1 MTARHHST
9 SSPYT
14 MRTLRL
20 LGCLRRVVLLTLLLA
35 GSAVQAAAVVAEEV
49 VLPLGVLSQGHPQDK
64 LSARLREALRL
75 TGAQLA
81 DDTVLRSLDRQCKES
96 RCLTEL
102 ALRHK
107 ASILIAATVEKH
119 ESARF
124 VRLWLFDARKLQSR
138 DERAVSTDEQLDQL
152 IREMAVRLLEQYRS
166 PTVEDHVPPSA
177 VEPDKPASD
186 SATSDSATSDSAATD
201 SAATDSAATDSAA
214 TDSAA
219 GSAPRKE
226 LSRRRRGL
234 ATSFGV
240 LSGATLILGITLTAL
255 HGTTSSEVCVYE
267 ERSVSLCNRNLLTQY
282 IAAYS
287 VAGAMAVGLIFTL
300 TLP

>member
-119 ESARF
+119 EAARF

-186 SATSDSATSDSAATD
+186 SATSDSAT
-201 SAATDSAATDSAA
+201 TDSAA

-226 LSRRRRGL
+226 LSRLRRGL

>member
-35 GSAVQAAAVVAEEV
+35 GSAAQAAAVVAEEV

-186 SATSDSATSDSAATD
+186 SATTDSAASDSATS
-201 SAATDSAATDSAA
+201 DSAA

-226 LSRRRRGL
+226 LSRLRRGL

>member
-35 GSAVQAAAVVAEEV
+35 GSAAQAAAVVAEEV

-177 VEPDKPASD
+177 VEPDKPA
-186 SATSDSATSDSAATD
+186 TDSATSDSAATD
-201 SAATDSAATDSAA
+201 SATSDSAAS
-214 TDSAA
+214 DSAA

-226 LSRRRRGL
+226 LSRLRRGL

>member
-1 MTARHHST
+1 
-9 SSPYT
+9 

-35 GSAVQAAAVVAEEV
+35 GSAAQAAAVVAEEV

-186 SATSDSATSDSAATD
+186 SATSDSATTDSATTD
-201 SAATDSAATDSAA
+201 SAAS
-214 TDSAA
+214 DSAA

-226 LSRRRRGL
+226 LSRLRRGL

>member
-35 GSAVQAAAVVAEEV
+35 GSAAQAAAVVAEEV

-186 SATSDSATSDSAATD
+186 SATSDSA
-201 SAATDSAATDSAA
+201 ATDSAA

-226 LSRRRRGL
+226 LSRLRRGL

>member
-35 GSAVQAAAVVAEEV
+35 GSAAQAAAVVAEEV
-49 VLPLGVLSQGHPQDK
+49 VLPLGVLLQGHPQDK

-186 SATSDSATSDSAATD
+186 SATSDSA
-201 SAATDSAATDSAA
+201 ATDSAA

-226 LSRRRRGL
+226 LSRLRRGL

>member
-1 MTARHHST
+1 MTARDHST
-9 SSPYT
+9 RSLHT
-14 MRTLRL
+14 MRTLRT
-20 LGCLRRVVLLTLLLA
+20 LGCLRRLVLLTLLLA
-35 GSAVQAAAVVAEEV
+35 GSSATAAVVAEEV
-49 VLPLGVLSQGHPQDK
+49 VLPLGVLLQGHPQDK

-81 DDTVLRSLDRQCKES
+81 DDTGLRSSERQCRES
-96 RCLTEL
+96 HCLTEL
-102 ALRHK
+102 AQRHK

-124 VRLWLFDARKLQSR
+124 VRLWLFDARKRQSR
-138 DERAVSTDEQLDQL
+138 DERAVGTDEQLDRL

-177 VEPDKPASD
+177 VEPVKP
-186 SATSDSATSDSAATD
+186 ATD
-201 SAATDSAATDSAA
+201 SATVDP
-214 TDSAA
+214 AA
-219 GSAPRKE
+219 GGPPRKE
-226 LSRRRRGL
+226 LSRLRRGL

-240 LSGATLILGITLTAL
+240 LSGASLVLAITLTAL

-267 ERSVSLCNRNLLTQY
+267 ARSVSLCNRNLLTQY

-287 VAGAMAVGLIFTL
+287 VAGAMAVGMIFTL

>member
-186 SATSDSATSDSAATD
+186 SATSDSA
-201 SAATDSAATDSAA
+201 ATDSAATDSAA

>member
-1 MTARHHST
+1 M
-9 SSPYT
+9 
-14 MRTLRL
+14 
-20 LGCLRRVVLLTLLLA
+20 
-35 GSAVQAAAVVAEEV
+35 
-49 VLPLGVLSQGHPQDK
+49 
-64 LSARLREALRL
+64 
-75 TGAQLA
+75 
-81 DDTVLRSLDRQCKES
+81 
-96 RCLTEL
+96 
-102 ALRHK
+102 
-107 ASILIAATVEKH
+107 IAATVEKH

-166 PTVEDHVPPSA
+166 PTVEDHVPPS
-177 VEPDKPASD
+177 
-186 SATSDSATSDSAATD
+186 SAT
-201 SAATDSAATDSAA
+201 TDSAATDSAA

-226 LSRRRRGL
+226 LSRLRRGL

>member
-35 GSAVQAAAVVAEEV
+35 GSAAQAAAVVAEEV

-186 SATSDSATSDSAATD
+186 SATTDSATSH
-201 SAATDSAATDSAA
+201 SAATDSAA

-226 LSRRRRGL
+226 LSRLRRGL

>member
-186 SATSDSATSDSAATD
+186 SATSDSATTDSATTD
-201 SAATDSAATDSAA
+201 SAAS
-214 TDSAA
+214 DSAA

-226 LSRRRRGL
+226 LSRLRRGL

>member
-1 MTARHHST
+1 
-9 SSPYT
+9 

-35 GSAVQAAAVVAEEV
+35 GSAAQAAAVVAEEV

-186 SATSDSATSDSAATD
+186 SATTDSAASDSATS
-201 SAATDSAATDSAA
+201 DSAA

-226 LSRRRRGL
+226 LSRLRRGL

>member
-186 SATSDSATSDSAATD
+186 SATSDSATSDSATQRPPTQQPPTQQPEAPRAKSYRACAEAWRPASES
-201 SAATDSAATDSAA
+201 SAAPPSFSASPSPPST
-214 TDSAA
+214 
-219 GSAPRKE
+219 APHPARCACT
-226 LSRRRRGL
+226 R
-234 ATSFGV
+234 
-240 LSGATLILGITLTAL
+240 SGA
-255 HGTTSSEVCVYE
+255 
-267 ERSVSLCNRNLLTQY
+267 
-282 IAAYS
+282 
-287 VAGAMAVGLIFTL
+287 
-300 TLP
+300 

>member
-177 VEPDKPASD
+177 VEPDKPATD
-186 SATSDSATSDSAATD
+186 SATSDSAT
-201 SAATDSAATDSAA
+201 TDSAA

-226 LSRRRRGL
+226 LSRLRRGL

>member
-35 GSAVQAAAVVAEEV
+35 GSAAQAAAVVAEEV

-186 SATSDSATSDSAATD
+186 SATSDSATTDSATTD
-201 SAATDSAATDSAA
+201 SAAS
-214 TDSAA
+214 DSAA

-226 LSRRRRGL
+226 LSRLRRGL

>member
-186 SATSDSATSDSAATD
+186 SATTDSAASDSATS
-201 SAATDSAATDSAA
+201 DSAA

-226 LSRRRRGL
+226 LSRLRRGL

>member
-186 SATSDSATSDSAATD
+186 SATSDSAATD
-201 SAATDSAATDSAA
+201 SATTDSAAS
-214 TDSAA
+214 DSAA

-226 LSRRRRGL
+226 LSRLRRGL

>member
-119 ESARF
+119 EAARF

-186 SATSDSATSDSAATD
+186 SATSDSATSDSAASD
-201 SAATDSAATDSAA
+201 SAAS
-214 TDSAA
+214 DSAA

-226 LSRRRRGL
+226 LSRLRRGL

-267 ERSVSLCNRNLLTQY
+267 ERSVSLCNRTLLTQY
-282 IAAYS
+282 IAADS